1 MASEGREGGEV
12 KVEGSGSSSEA
23 EPVAVNGLPD
33 LEHISFSYSSDE
45 DFLPTHMKQHE
56 TADLKPYRAGEKPD
70 AKPSSHEAM
79 RHSPPPAKPGRQLG
93 SNVALDLGAGHA
105 PLPDPDRDKRKAD
118 PLSLAQRRRRL
129 CSIARKMPQPASP
142 ASIATPTALATPS
155 SLTSHKESA
164 SSSRQPISP
173 GPRTSTAATAHR
185 PAHRPA
191 HSIHSSSDSE
201 METAPS
207 IPNNHHAR
215 SRSPQLPFQEL
226 PSKPEGVQDAV
237 EARWA
242 GGWSS
247 NSRDSSDSEGW
258 EPGLW
263 RKKNA
268 KKKTQEKGAREK
280 RRHKKG
286 QPQEREERMGERDR
300 EGEKG
305 REEEGKVRTKRKN
318 PKKSRPD
325 GRHHHHHHGNRKHD
339 RKEALPARKP
349 HRTPSPVQVDWPV
362 SREDSESSDDGEGL
376 SAIIAM
382 VAQGSAKLKQVEGS
396 QDKSRVADKDT
407 GRTKS
412 CDDERVLEELKRKV
426 RAEEVA
432 EQLKLKPHGQS
443 LVPSEADAKL
453 QSLEEELAI
462 STSSES
468 EADEDRP
475 ESQASNRREN
485 AGRGEV
491 HRGESAAPRSK
502 DSAEV
507 SEGKACSPAEEVG
520 EEEVQVTG
528 RGVGGKAR
536 AKRLLSSDSDSD
548 MDTHSSRGQ
557 ERKEP
562 NPQDLSRPKEHSQTG
577 GTSRQDSGRDANGGT
592 SKQDSGRDANGGTS
606 KQDGGRDANGSTSK
620 QDSGRAANGKDVGRG
635 PTKEGIRKRT
645 PETAQ
650 SSPAKKLRLIDIDF
664 TGGRMRQSL
673 LPPQRP
679 FRPKTHPHGLAS
691 RHSSGPGGDRKLKQV
706 TANASNVLKSPR
718 PVKPAPIPLH
728 SPHPSRPVQHS
739 HTPSKRPAHDGKRD
753 PLAHKDAVL
762 AAKFPQKRKLLEDS
776 APSQLRG
783 HKSSKPKPPHRHS

>member
-1 MASEGREGGEV
+1 MASEGREGGKV

-70 AKPSSHEAM
+70 TKSSSHEAM

-93 SNVALDLGAGHA
+93 SNVALDLSAGHA

-173 GPRTSTAATAHR
+173 PRTSTAATAHR
-185 PAHRPA
+185 PPHRPA

-286 QPQEREERMGERDR
+286 QPQEREEREGERSR

-305 REEEGKVRTKRKN
+305 REGEGKVRTKRKN

-362 SREDSESSDDGEGL
+362 LQEDSESSDDGEGL

-382 VAQGSAKLKQVEGS
+382 VAQSSAKSHQAKQVEGS
-396 QDKSRVADKDT
+396 QDTSHVADKDA

-426 RAEEVA
+426 RADEVA
-432 EQLKLKPHGQS
+432 EQLKLKPRGQS
-443 LVPSEADAKL
+443 PAPSEADTKL

-491 HRGESAAPRSK
+491 HRGESAAPGSK

-507 SEGKACSPAEEVG
+507 SEGKACSLAEEVE

-528 RGVGGKAR
+528 RGAGGKAR

-548 MDTHSSRGQ
+548 MNTHSSRGR

-562 NPQDLSRPKEHSQTG
+562 KPQYPSRPKEHSQSG
-577 GTSRQDSGRDANGGT
+577 GTSR
-592 SKQDSGRDANGGTS
+592 
-606 KQDGGRDANGSTSK
+606 
-620 QDSGRAANGKDVGRG
+620 QDSGRAANGKDVGEGRG
-635 PTKEGIRKRT
+635 PAKEGIRKRT
-645 PETAQ
+645 PETTQ

-679 FRPKTHPHGLAS
+679 FRPAGGPARPKTHPHGLAS

-739 HTPSKRPAHDGKRD
+739 HTPSRRPAHDGKRD